1 MALRSLFMAHQIGYS
16 LPKVLNYTK
25 FKRYFKNIYTLTTI
39 ANGGQGLFLKKH
51 PGRHWR

>member
-25 FKRYFKNIYTLTTI
+25 FKRYFKNISYFKKKTLTTI
-39 ANGGQGLFLKKH
+39 ANGVQGLF
-51 PGRHWR
+51 